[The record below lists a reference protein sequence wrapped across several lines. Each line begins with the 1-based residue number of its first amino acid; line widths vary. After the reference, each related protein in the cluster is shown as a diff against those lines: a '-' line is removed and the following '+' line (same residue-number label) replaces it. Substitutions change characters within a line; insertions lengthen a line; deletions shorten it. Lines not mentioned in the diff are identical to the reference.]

1 MAAHRRNDALMCL
14 IFPASLGELGLKWF
28 ERLPEESIEGWQQ
41 LAKAFVTRFKTNT
54 RTSKKVNHF
63 LGVKIESGG
72 SLKAYNAKYWKS
84 YNEILDCPTN
94 LAITQYKRG
103 LPVGHRLRD
112 SFTMHQPATM
122 ESLMQ
127 RINEHIRGEDDAAS
141 ATEKAN
147 PVAADRRMAGKVHSV
162 GQEDNRLND
171 RSKDQRRGSN
181 RDDRSKGCRN
191 DRANAHCNEKEDAK
205 RKLKVRTGITTVFK
219 IPIYRILSEIRG
231 EPFIRWPAK
240 LGNTQRGSNSRYR
253 CTFHKERGHRTED
266 CLPLKQHLEELVAA
280 GHLDQYIDG

>member
-1 MAAHRRNDALMCL
+1 MPTPRVVAPTLVDKELARLTATPLSPEIESTPLPARFHQPKFTLYDGRTDPYMHVSHYRQVMAAHRRNDALMCL

-103 LPVGHRLRD
+103 LPVRHRLRD

-127 RINEHIRGEDDAAS
+127 RINEHICGEDDVAS

-147 PVAADRRMAGKVHSV
+147 PVAADKRMAGKVHSV
-162 GQEDNRLND
+162 G
-171 RSKDQRRGSN
+171 
-181 RDDRSKGCRN
+181 
-191 DRANAHCNEKEDAK
+191 
-205 RKLKVRTGITTVFK
+205 
-219 IPIYRILSEIRG
+219 
-231 EPFIRWPAK
+231 
-240 LGNTQRGSNSRYR
+240 
-253 CTFHKERGHRTED
+253 
-266 CLPLKQHLEELVAA
+266 
-280 GHLDQYIDG
+280 